1 MDNIVQ
7 EGSAKI
13 KVKSQ
18 KIVSKE
24 MDVFY
29 NPVMGF
35 NRDVSVLLLESIEN
49 KNMQIADPLAASGI
63 RSIRFLKEL
72 SKNKIKNISIND
84 YDKGTVK
91 SIKDNFELN
100 KIKIKNSKKISIH
113 NEDATLF
120 LMKSSGF
127 DYIDIDPF
135 GTPNPFLDAACRRIS
150 RNGILA
156 VTATDTSALAGTF
169 PSACK
174 RKYWAIPR
182 KDAVMHETGLRILI
196 RKIQLVGAQYDKAL
210 VPVFSYSKEHYMRG
224 FLRSEKGK
232 NKADDVLK
240 QHGMLNGAGPMWIG
254 KLWDEKL
261 VTAMY
266 KNSLTNKI
274 FNTQENQR
282 FSVPRNF
289 KKISW
294 ENKEL
299 IKFLKT
305 IKEES
310 KINSACFYDLHE
322 IAEKNKINLMLKK
335 DEIIKRI
342 KKSGY
347 SASNT
352 HFAGTGI
359 RSDATMEKIV
369 KILKSS

>member
-63 RSIRFLKEL
+63 RSIRFLKQL

-261 VTAMY
+261 R
-266 KNSLTNKI
+266 S
-274 FNTQENQR
+274 
-282 FSVPRNF
+282 
-289 KKISW
+289 
-294 ENKEL
+294 
-299 IKFLKT
+299 
-305 IKEES
+305 EE
-310 KINSACFYDLHE
+310 
-322 IAEKNKINLMLKK
+322 
-335 DEIIKRI
+335 R
-342 KKSGY
+342 
-347 SASNT
+347 
-352 HFAGTGI
+352 
-359 RSDATMEKIV
+359 RV
-369 KILKSS
+369 